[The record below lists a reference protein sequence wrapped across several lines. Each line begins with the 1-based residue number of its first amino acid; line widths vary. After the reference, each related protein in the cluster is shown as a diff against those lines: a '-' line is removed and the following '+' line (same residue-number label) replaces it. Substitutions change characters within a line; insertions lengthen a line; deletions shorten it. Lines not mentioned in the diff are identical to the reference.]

1 MIDRR
6 VRMLLKALEDGR
18 WHERLPQRELTTKL
32 VEACF
37 NQGLI
42 WRKLTKIPGKPGH
55 FRGHFAITSSG
66 RKALEKGEH
75 PTRGEIGF
83 TMKYGA

>member
-1 MIDRR
+1 MIDPR
-6 VRMLLKALEDGR
+6 VKLLLEALEDGR
-18 WHERLPQRELTTKL
+18 WHDRLPQKELTTEL

-37 NQGLI
+37 NQGLV
-42 WRKLTKIPGKPGH
+42 WRKLTRNPGKSGR
-55 FRGHFAITSSG
+55 FRGHFAITTNG

-75 PTRGEIGF
+75 PTQGEIGF

>member
-18 WHERLPQRELTTKL
+18 WHDRLPQRELTTKL

-37 NQGLI
+37 NQGLV
-42 WRKLTKIPGKPGH
+42 WRKLTRNPGKSGR
-55 FRGHFAITSSG
+55 FRGHFAITTNG

-75 PTRGEIGF
+75 PTQGEIGF